1 MSPILRL
8 LVGTNHGLVVMDT
21 RNNVV
26 TQVMATDS
34 KLLSVCVC
42 VCVCVS
48 VMGSSTKFSGSSTNQ
63 TPITITSA
71 SAFFKPLSKI
81 LHKHKC
87 SKHHILSRTE
97 L

>member
-1 MSPILRL
+1 MSVYVHVYVRTHVCVYVHCHYCMSSILRL

-48 VMGSSTKFSGSSTNQ
+48 VGFKHLSLVVQ
-63 TPITITSA
+63 API
-71 SAFFKPLSKI
+71 K
-81 LHKHKC
+81 HKHY
-87 SKHHILSRTE
+87 
-97 L
+97 